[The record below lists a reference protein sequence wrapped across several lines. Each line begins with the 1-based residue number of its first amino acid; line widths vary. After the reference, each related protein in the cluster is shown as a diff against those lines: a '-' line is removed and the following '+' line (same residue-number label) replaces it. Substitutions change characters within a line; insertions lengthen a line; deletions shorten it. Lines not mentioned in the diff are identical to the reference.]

1 MRADGQAAQQVS
13 DPRAQSSFVYDAFI
27 RNAGIRLERYGWSRS
42 ALASRKS
49 GVSNPSVN
57 QP

>member
-1 MRADGQAAQQVS
+1 MATSIVLSLSKDILDSLGLAEGSEVS
-13 DPRAQSSFVYDAFI
+13 VELELDVDYD
-27 RNAGIRLERYGWSRS
+27 NSSRS
-42 ALASRKS
+42 ALASCKS